1 MLFDKLWH
9 QNSRIHMWNQHYNQN
24 IENICHSPNFL
35 VLLCNASASP
45 SPPAYD
51 WSAFCH
57 YKLIWLLK
65 RIWYKWNN
73 THDFIYILSLDI
85 IAEYP
90 SMLLDVSIIKIFFF
104 NWRVYSS
111 LWTDYNLPT
120 HSTTDRHFWCFQFV
134 TTKNKSTKK
143 NATLS
148 KSLYGHNF
156 YISWVKTEEEWKGV
170 CGRCMLTTLRTCQ
183 TLFQSDYT
191 LCDIPTS
198 RVWELFYILPSTWF
212 KSFKCHAKQFQ
223 VLICSQ
229 TKLEEGIIMFILQ
242 MKNPRATK
250 IRWHIQIMQWLGSEY
265 HRMMK

>member
-9 QNSRIHMWNQHYNQN
+9 QNSWIHMWNQHHNQN

-90 SMLLDVSIIKIFFF
+90 SMLLDVSIIKIFFLTEECIP
-104 NWRVYSS
+104 VYGQTIICLPIQQLIGTFDVSS
-111 LWTDYNLPT
+111 LWLLKINLP
-120 HSTTDRHFWCFQFV
+120 
-134 TTKNKSTKK
+134 KK
-143 NATLS
+143 MQPWA
-148 KSLYGHNF
+148 SLCMDIIF
-156 YISWVKTEEEWKGV
+156 ISHG
-170 CGRCMLTTLRTCQ
+170 
-183 TLFQSDYT
+183 
-191 LCDIPTS
+191 
-198 RVWELFYILPSTWF
+198 
-212 KSFKCHAKQFQ
+212 
-223 VLICSQ
+223 
-229 TKLEEGIIMFILQ
+229 
-242 MKNPRATK
+242 
-250 IRWHIQIMQWLGSEY
+250 
-265 HRMMK
+265 

>member
-9 QNSRIHMWNQHYNQN
+9 QNSWIHMWNQHHNQN

-90 SMLLDVSIIKIFFF
+90 SMLLDVSIIKFFF
-104 NWRVYSS
+104 LTEECIPVYGQTIICLPIQKLIGTFDVSS
-111 LWTDYNLPT
+111 LWLLKINLPKK
-120 HSTTDRHFWCFQFV
+120 CNLEQVFV
-134 TTKNKSTKK
+134 WT
-143 NATLS
+143 
-148 KSLYGHNF
+148 
-156 YISWVKTEEEWKGV
+156 
-170 CGRCMLTTLRTCQ
+170 
-183 TLFQSDYT
+183 
-191 LCDIPTS
+191 
-198 RVWELFYILPSTWF
+198 
-212 KSFKCHAKQFQ
+212 
-223 VLICSQ
+223 
-229 TKLEEGIIMFILQ
+229 
-242 MKNPRATK
+242 
-250 IRWHIQIMQWLGSEY
+250 
-265 HRMMK
+265 